1 MRLIALICWIY
12 YIKNVKRCVV
22 HINIYILYLKHF
34 LFQFQKVPYFIKH
47 KNLYWVSFFR
57 YFVFVNDLSFTK
69 CVTRKSFTAYLLASL
84 LHSCFGRFGT
94 IWMSALIYR
103 WKKVRR
109 RNLSDKVCIETNRAL
124 SRTVIIMK
132 PYIVERSNF
141 Y

>member
-1 MRLIALICWIY
+1 MTKSALYNISTMHNPYICIYIVSKILRLIIS
-12 YIKNVKRCVV
+12 KV
-22 HINIYILYLKHF
+22 LYS
-34 LFQFQKVPYFIKH
+34 IKH
-47 KNLYWVSFFR
+47 NNLYWDSSFG

-103 WKKVRR
+103 CKKVRR
-109 RNLSDKVCIETNRAL
+109 RNLSDKACIETNRAL

-132 PYIVERSNF
+132 PYIVEHSNL
-141 Y
+141 